1 MSARQVRTP
10 STLHIRCGSDIREG
24 LAAGGV
30 EGAFLE
36 YSDPV
41 CQGPVP
47 AGLSAEAFLELRAA
61 FLSREYGLAASD
73 ARRRLRS
80 EAEGL
85 EQAGNYDRVL
95 LWFEHDL
102 YDQIILARLLHGF
115 CGRPDLRGRI
125 FLICIDRFHHREGF
139 GIQRFVGLGQLTP
152 QQLATLPETAVAIT
166 RELLDA
172 GRVAW
177 EAVTAP
183 DPTGLDGLVRG
194 ASFPL
199 PFMPAAIQRH
209 LQEFPGTDRGLALTE
224 RLALEAFASGC
235 ATPAQAFGQVYRT
248 EAAPWLGDLMFWPV
262 VARLG
267 RGPAPAVTPYADP
280 HSPVRLTDVGRAL
293 LGGEA
298 DWVRLNGIDRWVGGV
313 RLVGT
318 DAAWRYDQSEGR
330 VVRGG

>member
-1 MSARQVRTP
+1 MSAWQDRTP

-30 EGAFLE
+30 EGSFLE

-47 AGLSAEAFLELRAA
+47 AGLSAESFLEIRAA
-61 FLSREYGLAASD
+61 FVSREYGLAAAE

-85 EQAGNYDRVL
+85 EQAGNYDRIL

-102 YDQIILARLLHGF
+102 YDQAILARLLHGF
-115 CGRPDLRGRI
+115 CERPDLRGRI
-125 FLICIDRFHHREGF
+125 FLVCIDRFPGVP
-139 GIQRFVGLGQLTP
+139 RFVGLGQLAP
-152 QQLATLPETAVAIT
+152 QQLATLPGKAVPIT
-166 RELLDA
+166 QELLEA

-177 EAVTAP
+177 EAFKAP
-183 DPTGLDGLVRG
+183 DPTGLDGLARHG
-194 ASFPL
+194 SSPL
-199 PFMPAAIQRH
+199 PFMPAAFRRH
-209 LQEFPGTDRGLALTE
+209 IQEFPSADRGLALTE
-224 RLALEAFASGC
+224 RLVLEAFAGGC
-235 ATPAQAFGQVYRT
+235 ETPAQAFGHLYRA

-267 RGPAPAVTPYADP
+267 RGPAPAVTPYVCP

-313 RLVGT
+313 RLVGAE
-318 DAAWRYDQSEGR
+318 AAWRYDEAEGR